1 MIVPS
6 VWSAGAK
13 GCMLQVSGQVTGC
26 ISTVA
31 FSFIVQL
38 PVRRGKVRWNGSG
51 VEKGEGKVRGARKG
65 KRGRK

>member
-1 MIVPS
+1 MWLGQQRRVEEKTEQTAQRTDRTVPS

-13 GCMLQVSGQVTGC
+13 GCILQVSGQVTGC

-38 PVRRGKVRWNGSG
+38 PESV
-51 VEKGEGKVRGARKG
+51 VE
-65 KRGRK
+65 